1 MWFLIYAKRLMM
13 SIVQGS
19 FPRGVGEGM
28 ILNRA
33 TDYAFR
39 AVLYLSLLPPGRVV
53 EAKVISEDEH
63 IPMRFVLKILRTLS
77 QAGIVQSYRGV
88 KGGYALARPPAEI
101 TMLDVIEAMEG
112 PVRLNR
118 CLISPEEC
126 NKRYTSRCPIHRAL
140 YAAQEALREQFR
152 RCDFETLGAPLR
164 QPGAPPP

>member
-1 MWFLIYAKRLMM
+1 
-13 SIVQGS
+13 
-19 FPRGVGEGM
+19 M

-39 AVLYLSLLPPGRVV
+39 AVLYLSLLPAGQVV
-53 EAKVISEDEH
+53 EGKTISEDER

-77 QAGIVQSYRGV
+77 QAGIVRSHRGV
-88 KGGYALARPPAEI
+88 KGGYSLARPPAEI

-126 NKRYTSRCPIHRAL
+126 NKRFTSKCPVHRAL
-140 YAAQEALREQFR
+140 YAAQQALRDQFR
-152 RCDFETLGAPLR
+152 RYNFEMLA
-164 QPGAPPP
+164 APPSGSPPDKLPTGSGPSAGRP